1 MSLSLGVDVPAMNQ
15 YRARAQMRARLR
27 PILVA
32 FSSLGTLT
40 ERRLCNIAHVNERER
55 QLWVKSGNA
64 HNEAMMSAFHPT
76 ATEHRTR
83 FYVGSVPI
91 AASRAATNNVSIRL
105 SHRRV
110 RGAQAIAAA
119 RKVRIEQCRRQFVGL
134 LTFMNASN

>member
-55 QLWVKSGNA
+55 QLWVKSGKARNDTIC
-64 HNEAMMSAFHPT
+64 PVCPRVWT
-76 ATEHRTR
+76 AP
-83 FYVGSVPI
+83 S
-91 AASRAATNNVSIRL
+91 
-105 SHRRV
+105 
-110 RGAQAIAAA
+110 
-119 RKVRIEQCRRQFVGL
+119 
-134 LTFMNASN
+134 